1 MPQTTD
7 STSNGA
13 VLVLLTQAHDLA
25 ERRVL
30 DEPLDLKAADVA
42 LGVALLREH
51 ALQLRWGAVLTAPP
65 DPGLGLVESLEH
77 AEKLSRH
84 LPCPD
89 PNPSQSSAFVSALC
103 DLIREARSIA

>member
-1 MPQTTD
+1 MPGATD
-7 STSNGA
+7 FSSNGT

-30 DEPLDLKAADVA
+30 DEPLDLAAADVA

-51 ALQLRWGAVLTAPP
+51 ALQLRWGEGLTAPP
-65 DPGLGLVESLEH
+65 VPGLGLVESLEG
-77 AEKLSRH
+77 AERLSGD
-84 LPCPD
+84 LPRAD

-103 DLIREARSIA
+103 HLIREARSLA